1 MYVVDYLF
9 MCFRRYLEMTEEY
22 LKDEQD
28 EWNPN
33 RGTGILR
40 IREAIDVQT
49 SWTAFSHRC
58 LP

>member
-1 MYVVDYLF
+1 
-9 MCFRRYLEMTEEY
+9 MTEEY